1 MYLKI
6 LATALSAP
14 VAFAALASDTGLS
27 FTPEKISTEIDF
39 GTLSGKAKERVYLPE
54 EKGRKASQLDW
65 KYSNA
70 PIVKGAF
77 NWDLLP
83 RVSVGASGWT
93 TLAGRGGNMVD
104 RDWLDTSNPG
114 TWTDESKHPNTRL
127 NFANEFDLNIKG
139 WLLNQPDYQLGLM
152 AGYQENRYSFTA
164 KGGSY
169 IYSSE
174 GGFRDETGSF
184 PDGERAI
191 GYKQHF
197 KMPYI
202 GLTGNYRYDS
212 FEFGGSFKYSGW
224 VKASD
229 NDEHYN
235 PEKRIT
241 YRSDVNN
248 QNYYSVSLHAGY
260 YITPAAKVYVEE
272 TWNRITNK
280 KGDTSLYSRNL
291 NISDHT
297 KNGAG
302 IESYNFMTTA
312 GLKYYF

>member
-152 AGYQENRYSFTA
+152 AGYQENRYSCTA

-169 IYSSE
+169 MYSSE
-174 GGFRDETGSF
+174 GGFRDETG
-184 PDGERAI
+184 
-191 GYKQHF
+191 
-197 KMPYI
+197 
-202 GLTGNYRYDS
+202 
-212 FEFGGSFKYSGW
+212 
-224 VKASD
+224 
-229 NDEHYN
+229 
-235 PEKRIT
+235 
-241 YRSDVNN
+241 
-248 QNYYSVSLHAGY
+248 
-260 YITPAAKVYVEE
+260 
-272 TWNRITNK
+272 
-280 KGDTSLYSRNL
+280 
-291 NISDHT
+291 
-297 KNGAG
+297 
-302 IESYNFMTTA
+302 
-312 GLKYYF
+312 